1 MKRDFAY
8 SIAGALM
15 EHFLER
21 TTLVHLHQC
30 IVLILRKRS
39 KLNEETLFMSWWR
52 SAIKEVDNWGPQK
65 VFGKITWL
73 YHQKYSKNMYW
84 VREKRIKPRLCR
96 ISWLCTIMLAFCL
109 VKLFTMPYKTSRR
122 PNSWSIPPKKIGC
135 VIQKR

>member
-1 MKRDFAY
+1 MNRDFAF

-52 SAIKEVDNWGPQK
+52 SAIKEVDNWGPK
-65 VFGKITWL
+65 KYLGKL
-73 YHQKYSKNMYW
+73 
-84 VREKRIKPRLCR
+84 PD
-96 ISWLCTIMLAFCL
+96 CTIKNTPRTCTGSE
-109 VKLFTMPYKTSRR
+109 K
-122 PNSWSIPPKKIGC
+122 NE
-135 VIQKR
+135 